1 MGQVRSLLC
10 AQPIHLRNLKEAIM
24 SRTVKKHTTTFQDR
38 KKALIGFGVVTGRM
52 NVNQA
57 ISSPE
62 NDPYDHF
69 DDPDYV
75 DPYVFEDDF

>member
-1 MGQVRSLLC
+1 
-10 AQPIHLRNLKEAIM
+10 M

>member
-1 MGQVRSLLC
+1 
-10 AQPIHLRNLKEAIM
+10 M

-38 KKALIGFGVVTGRM
+38 KNALIGFGVVTGRM

-62 NDPYDHF
+62 NDPYGYL
-69 DDPDYV
+69 DDV
-75 DPYVFEDDF
+75 EEIDPFEFEDDF